1 MLNKFMITMFI
12 KALKENGIKNSNLN
26 KAIEL
31 DLKDLNEKKWKFSG
45 GHTDINLRTTVFSQ
59 RSFKSL

>member
-1 MLNKFMITMFI
+1 MSFVLHKCFFNYAEQVYDYDKLI

-31 DLKDLNEKKWKFSG
+31 DLKDLNEKSG
-45 GHTDINLRTTVFSQ
+45 NLVEDIRT
-59 RSFKSL
+59 LI